1 MIIVGVDGSKAGVEA
16 AGWAVREAALRDV
29 PVRIVHAVPKWS
41 VEMTESGPYAEV
53 GRWMGEL
60 SSSVLTEAL
69 EQAAKQA
76 PGVTVDSALIP
87 GDPRPVLIEAA
98 REAEL
103 LVVGNH
109 GLGGFRGL
117 LLGSVALGVSGHAP
131 CPVVVVGG
139 ISTPPR
145 DEVVVGVDGSE
156 AGAAAIGFAFA
167 EASRR
172 GAGLRAVHAWNSL
185 APGSGLDPVPAVPQ
199 DGAERRLLAEA
210 LSGWRERYPDVEVTE
225 QADRGHPVDVLR
237 KASAGADLIVVG
249 TRGRGEVAGLLLGSV
264 SHALLHHTEC
274 PIAVVPPA
282 A

>member
-1 MIIVGVDGSKAGVEA
+1 M
-16 AGWAVREAALRDV
+16 
-29 PVRIVHAVPKWS
+29 
-41 VEMTESGPYAEV
+41 
-53 GRWMGEL
+53 
-60 SSSVLTEAL
+60 
-69 EQAAKQA
+69 
-76 PGVTVDSALIP
+76 
-87 GDPRPVLIEAA
+87 
-98 REAEL
+98 
-103 LVVGNH
+103 
-109 GLGGFRGL
+109 
-117 LLGSVALGVSGHAP
+117 
-131 CPVVVVGG
+131 VVGG